1 MQRTI
6 ENQPGMDSAVQ
17 SKVKENITSLIMRT
31 VSVVIKHLN
40 KFGAC
45 VIDDFLGEAKG
56 VDILEEVLYLRKL
69 QMFQVSD
76 INHKILIQTKL
87 YRMAN
92 LTQPKPQK
100 SQSVATKLS
109 GLMVSVLPA
118 QSSRTSWKYWNP

>member
-76 INHKILIQTKL
+76 INHNILISTKL
-87 YRMAN
+87 HRKDN
-92 LTQPKPQK
+92 LPQPEPQK

-118 QSSRTSWKYWNP
+118 QSSRTSWKYWTP